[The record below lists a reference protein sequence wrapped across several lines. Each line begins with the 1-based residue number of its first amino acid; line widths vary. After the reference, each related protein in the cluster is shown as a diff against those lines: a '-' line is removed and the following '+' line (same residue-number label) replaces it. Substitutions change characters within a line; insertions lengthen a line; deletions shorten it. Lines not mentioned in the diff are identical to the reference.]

1 MSVVTAWIKPAQEIV
16 GRDHLAARAPCE
28 NIYAQLLPGITNVTD
43 RARCYSFYP
52 WLVWAIEQRY
62 APLTMEKF
70 VQLVRRADCLF
81 TLIGAWHGSQTG
93 DDEGGHGAALVGRNT
108 LLNVLGL
115 IQDGQP
121 QKLSTYAITD
131 DTPQRYFKHRL
142 GGLGQYYLGT
152 FYQLG
157 ILAGSPRAVVKYTPQ
172 RGEPLAEAFD
182 AGVDRDGFFDALEA
196 DEISEETLEHLQR
209 FCPCHLPANPAEHA
223 LLLDLFFNRGDT
235 FYEAAGMHRRATLG
249 LLLDL
254 AAHFE
259 TEEPDYESWHV
270 GDFRACVYSGHLP
283 NKRSWELT
291 PPLEAARRRWAV
303 YQRNELLSIA
313 VQGIFWAA
321 LVELEKSG
329 GWLPDREALRR
340 WFISSFAGKVFDK
353 QGRTTFL
360 AAVGRARASLP
371 EIGDWENETHEM
383 MLGWDLEKIIN
394 RPVDDNSPA
403 EALQVAMEILL
414 ALAAREEDT
423 HAEYDLFP
431 NVTQLESYPINL
443 TSLRVN
449 TRQQWRDLPL
459 GDLLGWLVTHWGLD
473 VHLRVAL
480 RKLQA
485 EGRDTF
491 RIKPTDEGLRLVGHI
506 QPAFTSP
513 RITQA
518 LQILRDLG
526 ALAVDENTGG
536 RRLTETGRTLLE
548 HCRA

>member
-1 MSVVTAWIKPAQEIV
+1 MSVVTAWIKPAQEIA

-28 NIYAQLLPGITNVTD
+28 NLYAQLLPGVTNVTD

-52 WLVWAIEQRY
+52 WLVWAIEQRCD
-62 APLTMEKF
+62 PLTTEKF

-81 TLIGAWHGSQTG
+81 TLIGAWHGNQTG
-93 DDEGGHGAALVGRNT
+93 EDEGVHGAALVGRNT

-115 IQDGQP
+115 IQNGQP
-121 QKLSTYAITD
+121 QRLSIYAATD
-131 DTPQRYFKHRL
+131 DTPQRYFKDRL

-152 FYQLG
+152 FRQLG
-157 ILAGSPRAVVKYTPQ
+157 ILAGGPRTVVKCTPQ
-172 RGEPLAEAFD
+172 RGLPLAEAFD
-182 AGVDRDGFFDALEA
+182 AGVDREDFFDALEA
-196 DEISEETLEHLQR
+196 DEISKGMLEHLQR

-223 LLLDLFFNRGDT
+223 LLFDLFFNRGDI
-235 FYEAAGMHRRATLG
+235 FYEAEGTHRRATLG

-254 AAHFE
+254 AARFE
-259 TEEPDYESWHV
+259 ADEPDYQGWHV

-283 NKRSWELT
+283 GKRSWELT
-291 PPLEAARRRWAV
+291 PPLAAARRRWAV

-321 LVELEKSG
+321 LIELEKSG
-329 GWLPDREALRR
+329 GWLPDREALRQ
-340 WFISSFAGKVFDK
+340 WFISSFAERVFDD

-360 AAVGRARASLP
+360 AAVERARSSLP
-371 EIGDWENETHEM
+371 EIGDWENENHEM
-383 MLGWDLEKIIN
+383 RLGWKLTEII
-394 RPVDDNSPA
+394 RPVDNASPA

-431 NVTQLESYPINL
+431 NFAQLESYPINL
-443 TSLRVN
+443 TSLRAN
-449 TRQQWRDLPL
+449 AQQQWRDLPL

-480 RKLQA
+480 RKLQV

-513 RITQA
+513 RIAQA
-518 LQILRDLG
+518 LQILHDLG
-526 ALAVDENTGG
+526 ALAIDGETRG
-536 RRLTETGRTLLE
+536 RRLTATGRELLE
-548 HCRA
+548 YCRA

>member
-52 WLVWAIEQRY
+52 WLVWAIERRC
-62 APLTMEKF
+62 APLTMENF
-70 VQLVRRADCLF
+70 VQMVRRADCLF
-81 TLIGAWHGSQTG
+81 TLIGAWHGSQTD

-108 LLNVLGL
+108 LLNVLDL
-115 IQDGQP
+115 IQKGQP
-121 QKLSTYAITD
+121 QKLSAYTATD

-157 ILAGSPRAVVKYTPQ
+157 ILAGSPRAIVRYTPQ
-172 RGEPLAEAFD
+172 RGAPLAEAFD
-182 AGVDRDGFFDALEA
+182 AGVTRDDFFDALEA
-196 DEISEETLEHLQR
+196 DEISEGTLERLQC

-223 LLLDLFFNRGDT
+223 LLLDLFFNRGDV
-235 FYEAAGMHRRATLG
+235 FYEAEGMHRRSTLG

-254 AAHFE
+254 AARFE
-259 TEEPDYESWHV
+259 TEEPDYHGWHV

-283 NKRSWELT
+283 GKRSWELT
-291 PPLEAARRRWAV
+291 PALAAARQRWAV

-329 GWLPDREALRR
+329 GRLPDREALRQ
-340 WFISSFAGKVFDK
+340 WFISSFAEKVFDK
-353 QGRTTFL
+353 RSRTTFPT
-360 AAVGRARASLP
+360 AVERARSLLP

-383 MLGWDLEKIIN
+383 MLGWKLTEIIY
-394 RPVDDNSPA
+394 RPVDDDSTA
-403 EALQVAMEILL
+403 EALQVALEILL
-414 ALAAREEDT
+414 ALAARDEDAR
-423 HAEYDLFP
+423 AEYDLFP
-431 NVTQLESYPINL
+431 NVAQLESYPINL

-449 TRQQWRDLPL
+449 ARQQWRELPL
-459 GDLLGWLVTHWGLD
+459 GELLGWLVTHWGLD

-513 RITQA
+513 RIAQA

-536 RRLTETGRTLLE
+536 RRLTQTGRKLLE
-548 HCRA
+548 YCRA